1 MRDDLVKCANP
12 QPATKTHRRAANAM
26 KTKSAKP
33 VLAALL
39 AAKNAR
45 TKKPSNA
52 PASNAALNGQNRRV
66 LAQHYR
72 AKYGVK

>member
-1 MRDDLVKCANP
+1 
-12 QPATKTHRRAANAM
+12 M
-26 KTKSAKP
+26 KTQSAKP
-33 VLAALL
+33 LLAALL

-45 TKKPSNA
+45 RQKQPAA

>member
-1 MRDDLVKCANP
+1 
-12 QPATKTHRRAANAM
+12 M
-26 KTKSAKP
+26 KTKSSKP
-33 VLAALL
+33 ALAALL

-45 TKKPSNA
+45 NKEQPGA
-52 PASNAALNGQNRRV
+52 PASNAALNVQNRRV

>member
-1 MRDDLVKCANP
+1 
-12 QPATKTHRRAANAM
+12 M
-26 KTKSAKP
+26 KTKSTKP
-33 VLAALL
+33 ALAALL

-45 TKKPSNA
+45 IRKPNV
-52 PASNAALNGQNRRV
+52 PASNAALNGQTRRV